1 MASVLVE
8 RNKMAGT
15 LGQQFGG
22 ERDVYAQLGYRTVL
36 GFSDYAQLHKRD
48 GIAKRVIN
56 LPPQDTWKRP
66 PLVTDEGGSESAFS
80 VAFANLAKKNRIWHY
95 FMRADRV
102 ARIGQYGVVLLGIKG
117 GSLESPVGSKQVSGI
132 DGLLYLKPLSEE
144 NAQIQKL
151 NENVSSDRY
160 GLPEFYNVYIHNP
173 EAPVSQKTTAVKA
186 HWSRIIHIAENLDED
201 DIYGKPALMDIF
213 NNLDDMLKV
222 VGGSSEA
229 IWKLVYKGFVVSAK
243 DGYTLPTDPDEK
255 DDMEDLI
262 DEYVHGL
269 RRWLALNGFDMQE
282 LGGQVIDP
290 TGMFKILVSI
300 IAAATDIPQ
309 RRLIGSERGELAS
322 SQDETNWNSTIAG
335 RRLDFA
341 EPIILRPFID
351 RMIFAGVLPEPQGEY
366 VVEWPDAFEIDQIER
381 AKLAKNVAQA
391 LSYVAPDGQIHMI
404 VNPAEFVRKFFPELL
419 EGLNVVDVDELI
431 AEVEEIAQRK
441 LEMEAEFEQP
451 QQIVYP
457 DGDEGDSTKGG
468 DARGR

>member
-1 MASVLVE
+1 MASVVVE
-8 RNKMAGT
+8 RNRMAAT
-15 LGQQFGG
+15 LGEQFGG
-22 ERDVYAQLGYRTVL
+22 DRNVYDQLGYRHSIPYEAYE
-36 GFSDYAQLHKRD
+36 GKYRRD

-56 LPPQDTWKRP
+56 LPPQDTWKRHP
-66 PLVTDEGGSESAFS
+66 VVKDEGGTTSPFS

-95 FMRADRV
+95 LMRADRV
-102 ARIGQYGVVLLGIKG
+102 ARIGQYGVLLMGIKG
-117 GSLESPVGSKQVSGI
+117 GQMDSPLVANQVKGVE
-132 DGLLYLKPLSEE
+132 GLIYLKPLSEPK
-144 NAQIQKL
+144 AQIATL
-151 NENVSSDRY
+151 NENISSERY
-160 GLPEFYNVYIHNP
+160 GLPEFYNLTITNP
-173 EAPVSQKTTAVKA
+173 KAPTSQKGMVKRV
-186 HWSRIIHIAENLDED
+186 HWSRVIHIAENLDED
-201 DIYGKPALMDIF
+201 DIYGTPALMDVF

-243 DGYTLPTDPDEK
+243 DGYTLPTETDEK
-255 DDMEDLI
+255 ADMEDMI
-262 DEYVHGL
+262 DEYVHGF

-335 RRLDFA
+335 RRLSFA
-341 EPIILRPFID
+341 EPVILRPFID

-366 VVEWPDAFEIDQIER
+366 MIEWPDAFEIDQIER

-404 VNPAEFVRKFFPELL
+404 VNPAEFVRKFFPDLV
-419 EGLNVVDVDELI
+419 EGLTVVNVDELI

-441 LEMEAEFEQP
+441 LEMEAEFSQP
-451 QQIVYP
+451 VADPVDEP
-457 DGDEGDSTKGG
+457 DQ
-468 DARGR
+468 

>member
-1 MASVLVE
+1 MSSVLVE
-8 RNKMAGT
+8 RNKMAGS

-22 ERDVYAQLGYRTVL
+22 ERDVYAQLGYRNTIQ
-36 GFSDYAQLHKRD
+36 FNDYAQLHRRD

-66 PLVTDEGGSESAFS
+66 PTVTDEGGTDSPFS

-102 ARIGQYGVVLLGIKG
+102 ARIGQYGALLMGIKG
-117 GSLESPVGSKQVSGI
+117 GNLESPVARSQVVGI
-132 DGLLYLKPLSEE
+132 DGLLYLKPLSEA
-144 NAQIQKL
+144 NAEIHKL
-151 NENVSSDRY
+151 NENVNSDRY
-160 GLPEFYNVYIHNP
+160 GLPEFYNVQISTP
-173 EAPVSQKTTAVKA
+173 EAPSTQKTTATKV

-243 DGYTLPTDPDEK
+243 DGYTLPTDEDEK
-255 DDMEDLI
+255 ADMEDLI
-262 DEYVHGL
+262 DEYVHGF
-269 RRWLALNGFDMQE
+269 RRWLALNGFEMNE

-351 RMIFAGVLPEPQGEY
+351 RMIFAGILPEPQGEY
-366 VVEWPDAFEIDQIER
+366 VVTWPDAFEIDQIER

-404 VNPAEFVRKFFPELL
+404 VNPAEFVSKFFPELV
-419 EGLNVVDVDELI
+419 EGLTVVDVDELLAEAEDI
-431 AEVEEIAQRK
+431 ARRQM
-441 LEMEAEFEQP
+441 EMEAEFTQQPIQDVTQEQA
-451 QQIVYP
+451 VV
-457 DGDEGDSTKGG
+457 
-468 DARGR
+468 